1 MLHCWWS
8 VWLSFFLIHWKRSV
22 LLYYFYIHGSW
33 EKCFKTEPSY
43 QFNTTRLW
51 SEVKRSL
58 TSEIFLSKIGNA
70 LWVDFHWT
78 HSQQQFCMR
87 TNNITD
93 QTVGNMP
100 TYICQIINLI
110 PDGPNRTPKRQKRFH
125 WLDIFCWANWW
136 NIKLILIL
144 QAFPIFFQGLV
155 VSKLSFSSIMLVFVF
170 QIKLNKNLN
179 SQLLSHHS
187 ILSHTFEL

>member
-1 MLHCWWS
+1 MFLTQEPPPRMSAMILHS
-8 VWLSFFLIHWKRSV
+8 LVASLLVVYLVELFFNSLKNV
-22 LLYYFYIHGSW
+22 QYFFTISIYIGH
-33 EKCFKTEPSY
+33 EKK
-43 QFNTTRLW
+43 
-51 SEVKRSL
+51 
-58 TSEIFLSKIGNA
+58 
-70 LWVDFHWT
+70 
-78 HSQQQFCMR
+78 QQFCMR
-87 TNNITD
+87 TDNITD

-110 PDGPNRTPKRQKRFH
+110 PDGPNRTPARQKRFH

-144 QAFPIFFQGLV
+144 LAFLIFFQGLV
-155 VSKLSFSSIMLVFVF
+155 VSKLSFSSIIVVFVF

>member
-1 MLHCWWS
+1 MSAMILHS
-8 VWLSFFLIHWKRSV
+8 LVASLLVVYLVELFFNSLKNV
-22 LLYYFYIHGSW
+22 QYFFTISIYIGH
-33 EKCFKTEPSY
+33 EKK
-43 QFNTTRLW
+43 
-51 SEVKRSL
+51 
-58 TSEIFLSKIGNA
+58 
-70 LWVDFHWT
+70 
-78 HSQQQFCMR
+78 QQFCMR
-87 TNNITD
+87 TDNITD

-110 PDGPNRTPKRQKRFH
+110 PDGPNRTPERQKRFH
-125 WLDIFCWANWW
+125 WLDIFCWANGW

-144 QAFPIFFQGLV
+144 QAFLIFFQGLV

>member
-1 MLHCWWS
+1 MSAMILHS
-8 VWLSFFLIHWKRSV
+8 LVASLLVVYLVELFFNSLKNV
-22 LLYYFYIHGSW
+22 QYFFTICIYIGH
-33 EKCFKTEPSY
+33 EKK
-43 QFNTTRLW
+43 
-51 SEVKRSL
+51 
-58 TSEIFLSKIGNA
+58 
-70 LWVDFHWT
+70 
-78 HSQQQFCMR
+78 QQFCMR
-87 TNNITD
+87 TDNITD

-110 PDGPNRTPKRQKRFH
+110 PDGPNRTPERQKRFH
-125 WLDIFCWANWW
+125 WLDIFCWANGW

-144 QAFPIFFQGLV
+144 QAFLIFFQGLV

>member
-1 MLHCWWS
+1 MSAMILHS
-8 VWLSFFLIHWKRSV
+8 LIASLLVVYLVELFFNSLKNVEFFFTISM
-22 LLYYFYIHGSW
+22 YIGH
-33 EKCFKTEPSY
+33 EKK
-43 QFNTTRLW
+43 
-51 SEVKRSL
+51 
-58 TSEIFLSKIGNA
+58 
-70 LWVDFHWT
+70 
-78 HSQQQFCMR
+78 QQFCMR
-87 TNNITD
+87 TDNITD

-110 PDGPNRTPKRQKRFH
+110 PDGPNRTPARQKPFH
-125 WLDIFCWANWW
+125 WLDIFCWADWW

-144 QAFPIFFQGLV
+144 LAFLIFFQGLV
-155 VSKLSFSSIMLVFVF
+155 VSKLSFSSIILVFVF

>member
-1 MLHCWWS
+1 MSAMILHS
-8 VWLSFFLIHWKRSV
+8 LVASLLVVYLVKLFFNSLKNV
-22 LLYYFYIHGSW
+22 QYFFTISIYIGH
-33 EKCFKTEPSY
+33 EKK
-43 QFNTTRLW
+43 
-51 SEVKRSL
+51 
-58 TSEIFLSKIGNA
+58 
-70 LWVDFHWT
+70 
-78 HSQQQFCMR
+78 QQFCMR
-87 TNNITD
+87 TDNITD

-110 PDGPNRTPKRQKRFH
+110 PDGPNRTPERQKRFH
-125 WLDIFCWANWW
+125 WLDIFCWANGW

-144 QAFPIFFQGLV
+144 QAFLIFFQGLV

>member
-1 MLHCWWS
+1 MFLTQEPPPRMSAMILHS
-8 VWLSFFLIHWKRSV
+8 LVASLLVVYLVELFFNSLKNV
-22 LLYYFYIHGSW
+22 QYFFTISIYIGH
-33 EKCFKTEPSY
+33 EKK
-43 QFNTTRLW
+43 
-51 SEVKRSL
+51 
-58 TSEIFLSKIGNA
+58 
-70 LWVDFHWT
+70 
-78 HSQQQFCMR
+78 QQFCMR
-87 TNNITD
+87 TDNITD

-110 PDGPNRTPKRQKRFH
+110 PDGPNRTPERQKRFH
-125 WLDIFCWANWW
+125 WLDIFCWANGW

>member
-1 MLHCWWS
+1 MSAMILHS
-8 VWLSFFLIHWKRSV
+8 LIASLLVVYLVELFFNSLKNVEFFFTISM
-22 LLYYFYIHGSW
+22 YIGH
-33 EKCFKTEPSY
+33 EKK
-43 QFNTTRLW
+43 
-51 SEVKRSL
+51 
-58 TSEIFLSKIGNA
+58 
-70 LWVDFHWT
+70 
-78 HSQQQFCMR
+78 QQFCMR
-87 TNNITD
+87 TDNITD

-110 PDGPNRTPKRQKRFH
+110 PDGPNRTPARQKPFH
-125 WLDIFCWANWW
+125 WLDIFCWADWW

-144 QAFPIFFQGLV
+144 LAFLIFFQGLV

>member
-1 MLHCWWS
+1 MSAMILHS
-8 VWLSFFLIHWKRSV
+8 LIASLLVVYLVELFFNSLKNVEFFFTISM
-22 LLYYFYIHGSW
+22 YIGH
-33 EKCFKTEPSY
+33 EKK
-43 QFNTTRLW
+43 
-51 SEVKRSL
+51 
-58 TSEIFLSKIGNA
+58 
-70 LWVDFHWT
+70 
-78 HSQQQFCMR
+78 QQFCMR
-87 TNNITD
+87 TDNITD

-110 PDGPNRTPKRQKRFH
+110 PDGPNRTPARQKRFH
-125 WLDIFCWANWW
+125 WLDIFCWADWW

-144 QAFPIFFQGLV
+144 LAFLIFFQGLV
-155 VSKLSFSSIMLVFVF
+155 VSKLSFSSIILVFVF

>member
-1 MLHCWWS
+1 MSAMILHS
-8 VWLSFFLIHWKRSV
+8 LIASLLVVYLVELFFNSLKNV
-22 LLYYFYIHGSW
+22 QYFFTISIYIGH
-33 EKCFKTEPSY
+33 EKK
-43 QFNTTRLW
+43 
-51 SEVKRSL
+51 
-58 TSEIFLSKIGNA
+58 
-70 LWVDFHWT
+70 
-78 HSQQQFCMR
+78 QQFCMR
-87 TNNITD
+87 TDNITD

-110 PDGPNRTPKRQKRFH
+110 PDGPNRTPARQKRFH

-144 QAFPIFFQGLV
+144 LAFLIFFQGLV
-155 VSKLSFSSIMLVFVF
+155 VSKLSFSSIILVFVF

>member
-1 MLHCWWS
+1 MFLTQEPPPRMSAMILHS
-8 VWLSFFLIHWKRSV
+8 LVASLLVVYLVELFFNSLKNVQYVFTISI
-22 LLYYFYIHGSW
+22 YIGH
-33 EKCFKTEPSY
+33 EKK
-43 QFNTTRLW
+43 
-51 SEVKRSL
+51 
-58 TSEIFLSKIGNA
+58 
-70 LWVDFHWT
+70 
-78 HSQQQFCMR
+78 QQFCMR
-87 TNNITD
+87 TDNITD

-110 PDGPNRTPKRQKRFH
+110 PDGPNRTPERQKRFH
-125 WLDIFCWANWW
+125 WLDIFCWANGW

-144 QAFPIFFQGLV
+144 QEFLIFFQGLV

>member
-1 MLHCWWS
+1 MILHS
-8 VWLSFFLIHWKRSV
+8 LVASLLVVYLVELFFNSLKNV
-22 LLYYFYIHGSW
+22 QYFFTISIYIGH
-33 EKCFKTEPSY
+33 EKK
-43 QFNTTRLW
+43 
-51 SEVKRSL
+51 
-58 TSEIFLSKIGNA
+58 
-70 LWVDFHWT
+70 
-78 HSQQQFCMR
+78 QQFCMR
-87 TNNITD
+87 TDNITD

-110 PDGPNRTPKRQKRFH
+110 PDGPNRTPERQKRFH
-125 WLDIFCWANWW
+125 WLDIFCWANGW

-144 QAFPIFFQGLV
+144 QAFLIFFQRLV

>member
-1 MLHCWWS
+1 MFLTQEPPPRMSAMILHS
-8 VWLSFFLIHWKRSV
+8 LIASLLVVYLVELFFNSLKNVEFFFTISM
-22 LLYYFYIHGSW
+22 YIGH
-33 EKCFKTEPSY
+33 EKK
-43 QFNTTRLW
+43 
-51 SEVKRSL
+51 
-58 TSEIFLSKIGNA
+58 
-70 LWVDFHWT
+70 
-78 HSQQQFCMR
+78 QQFCMR
-87 TNNITD
+87 TDNITD

-110 PDGPNRTPKRQKRFH
+110 PDGPNRTPARQKRFH
-125 WLDIFCWANWW
+125 WLDIFCWADWW

-144 QAFPIFFQGLV
+144 LAFLIFFQGLV
-155 VSKLSFSSIMLVFVF
+155 VSKLSFSSIILVFVF